1 VPFASP
7 AALAPL
13 AISFD
18 FGMTLAEL
26 DTGFLVR
33 RLAQRG
39 TQVERAAI
47 DAAVPAAW
55 RAYDDAVRRGLSGHP
70 WKLLMRT
77 MLGGAGVASETL
89 EALVDWLWDE
99 QPRHNLWRRP
109 IPRMI
114 ELVDELRAGGVR
126 LGVVSNSEGKLA
138 ELIDELGWADR
149 FVGVADSGR
158 LGMEKPG
165 PEIFAWA
172 AERLDV
178 PLARIV
184 HIGDS
189 RAADVAG
196 ALAAG
201 MYAVWFG
208 PAAGASREPL
218 PERARAAAGEP
229 ELRRVLRAWGF
240 PLDEAG

>member
-1 VPFASP
+1 
-7 AALAPL
+7 
-13 AISFD
+13 
-18 FGMTLAEL
+18 MTLAEL

-33 RLAQRG
+33 RLGERG
-39 TQVERAAI
+39 AHVELAAVE
-47 DAAVPAAW
+47 AAVPEAW

-77 MLGGAGVASETL
+77 MLGGAGLASETL
-89 EALVDWLWDE
+89 ESLVDWLWDE
-99 QPRHNLWRRP
+99 QPRQNLWRRP

-114 ELVDELRAGGVR
+114 ELVDELRRGGVR
-126 LGVVSNSEGKLA
+126 VAVVSNSEGKLA
-138 ELIDELGWADR
+138 ELIAEMGWGDR

-165 PEIFAWA
+165 REIFAWA
-172 AERLDV
+172 AERLGA
-178 PLARIV
+178 PLEHIV
-184 HIGDS
+184 HVGDS

-208 PAAGASREPL
+208 PAAGASTEPL

-240 PLDEAG
+240 PLHEVG